1 MLDNQPHGAQEV
13 ISVRLEVC
21 VLSVVD
27 KVLCACLQRNIRRSL
42 LGRWALPGGRLRI
55 DQDAELTS
63 GVRRIAREVLGIEL
77 YSLRQLGAV
86 GSADR
91 DPHSAYGLSVLY
103 RALLPKGKLLKD
115 FKESSTDHC
124 WMQVDE
130 PCPEGLVLPDHL
142 QWISQAVN
150 STRTEIEE
158 LRFPPDL
165 LPREFTL
172 SELQTTC
179 EEILGRS
186 IDKSSFRRKLNDRQI
201 VEPLT
206 GSVVSGM
213 AYRPAQIY
221 RLR

>member
-1 MLDNQPHGAQEV
+1 MLANQPHGAREV

-27 KVLCACLQRNIRRSL
+27 KVLCACLQRDIRRPF

-63 GVRRIAREVLGIEL
+63 GVQRIAREVLGIEL
-77 YSLRQLGAV
+77 ASLRQLGAV
-86 GSADR
+86 GSPDR
-91 DPHSAYGLSVLY
+91 DPQSGWGLSVLY
-103 RALLPKGKLLKD
+103 RALLPNGKLLKD
-115 FKESSTDHC
+115 FKDSATDHC
-124 WMQVDE
+124 WMQIDE
-130 PCPEGLVLPDHL
+130 PFPESLIFPDHL
-142 QWISQAVN
+142 RWISLAVT

-158 LRFPPDL
+158 LRFPPDI